1 MLEHLTHTELSKYM
15 RRISIILIILIS
27 LPSCEQYKLRKQTM
41 DEYSALFSKVQDLEH
56 VINTSNFK
64 TLTGEELIEIYE
76 IGKELYYDFNP
87 LGLKPDQITACEA
100 LKNRVKILKRGI
112 IAKTEAE
119 VADFKISPYVMNDLL
134 LEKTQTYPIYL
145 LKGEKLRWKINAQ
158 KPMTVKL
165 CNADARI
172 VIKTYTG
179 KTSVVDSLEIQNS
192 AIYFLEI
199 NPGGT
204 QYIDLNINYKV
215 KEITRLKNATPIKT
229 EQIDCSKGDF
239 GAVGVPGVKMQN
251 IFEEPRKFTLRG
263 QLKSAFSGSSI
274 AMVPIIIPAGTTDI
288 LYSMRMATS
297 EQDRSSDG
305 EFHDNMTRTYKQI
318 KFMGLPLYEKST
330 SNGLLNTLLD
340 DNRPLRDEDAY
351 CNMYVFRNQTEAKKF
366 QDGKASAGDLKYDL
380 DFSTVGTQSCNGRIP
395 SNGASKIYLGFEN
408 VRVRYTNYLWVEAVA
423 IIPTTE
429 YYTTKYSIDQ

>member
-1 MLEHLTHTELSKYM
+1 
-15 RRISIILIILIS
+15 
-27 LPSCEQYKLRKQTM
+27 M